1 MSKIYSSPSQELFSN
16 NDKENNYLDFQLLI
30 DYKNSSEKKI
40 KSLDQQNLPDRI
52 KSIDTNIYNT
62 NNINKSTT
70 SEHHYDI
77 NSENAL
83 TVPEKC
89 RRCRSNPP
97 EIMCRE
103 CYPFIYF
110 CSNCSNNLH
119 SMESK
124 KNHNVIP
131 LEELNKEIFN
141 EINSNNNMNISNI
154 NNNKSSNFNYMS
166 SPESLSSSFNQLNM
180 NLAGQKYTANY
191 INDIKSI
198 YETEKN
204 NLIKKSFSLEKNLE
218 NTKQVYDDKISEL
231 QDKLTKLQNS
241 KNLEFKI
248 LEEQKNYEL
257 NNILE
262 EKQNKIDILI
272 KRNEE
277 LNQFNEDL
285 IKKISEY
292 KEILNNS
299 KLKTVDIIERQK
311 DEIEQLK
318 KDKNDLIKY
327 YEKKINSMNN
337 TYNEEKNNLIKVYEE
352 QIKKINFDYN
362 NNKEKMKSILS
373 QREKDIQEIINSH
386 RSTINEITKE
396 ADDIKNKNRIKNQ
409 EYDMLMNTINEQR
422 SEIDDLKNQINME
435 NQKYINELNDK
446 KMLQKKVDELSSII
460 ENMKN
465 KNTYLNRLTR
475 GKLNK

>member
-16 NDKENNYLDFQLLI
+16 SDKENNNLDFQLLI
-30 DYKNSSEKKI
+30 DYKNSSEKNI
-40 KSLDQQNLPDRI
+40 KSLDQKNMPDRV
-52 KSIDTNIYNT
+52 KSIDTNIYN
-62 NNINKSTT
+62 NSNINKSTT

-89 RRCRSNPP
+89 RRCRANPP

-110 CSNCSNNLH
+110 CTNCSNNLH

-131 LEELNKEIFN
+131 LEELNREIFN

-154 NNNKSSNFNYMS
+154 YNNKSSNYNYMS

-180 NLAGQKYTANY
+180 NLAGPKYTANY

-218 NTKQVYDDKISEL
+218 NTKQIYDDKISEL
-231 QDKLTKLQNS
+231 QDKLVKLQNS

-248 LEEQKNYEL
+248 LEEQKNYEM

-272 KRNEE
+272 KRNDE

-285 IKKISEY
+285 IKKITEY

-299 KLKTVDIIERQK
+299 KLKTVDIIERQ
-311 DEIEQLK
+311 
-318 KDKNDLIKY
+318 
-327 YEKKINSMNN
+327 EKKINSMNN

-373 QREKDIQEIINSH
+373 QREKDIEEIINSH
-386 RSTINEITKE
+386 RSTINEITRE

-409 EYDMLMNTINEQR
+409 EYDMLLNTINEQR
-422 SEIDDLKNQINME
+422 SEIEDLKNQINME
-435 NQKYINELNDK
+435 NKKYINELNDK
-446 KMLQKKVDELSSII
+446 KKLQKKVDELSSVI